1 MPDYFVSLDTTK
13 FTKYHRDLV
22 RKGTI
27 IQTTLR
33 YLDDKR
39 EEMKKKY
46 PTFEEYN
53 KKFKVDDELLARLH
67 QYAERDSVKPK
78 DKEEFEK
85 SLPQI
90 SLQMKALLARDLW
103 NMSEYF
109 QIINEEDDIVNK
121 ALELIKERDTDA
133 LLMKKSKK

>member
-13 FTKYHRDLV
+13 YTKYHRDLA

-39 EEMKKKY
+39 VEMKQKY
-46 PTFEEYN
+46 PTFEEYS
-53 KKFKVDDELLARLH
+53 KKFEVDEEMLSRLRK
-67 QYAERDSVKPK
+67 QAERDSVKLK
-78 DKEEFEK
+78 DEAEYKK

-90 SLQMKALLARDLW
+90 RRQIKALLARDLW
-103 NMSEYF
+103 DMNEYF
-109 QIINEEDDIVNK
+109 QIFNEDDDAVKK
-121 ALELIKERDTDA
+121 AMELIKERNTDA
-133 LLMKKSKK
+133 LLTKKK

>member
-13 FTKYHRDLV
+13 YTKYHRELV

-39 EEMKKKY
+39 EAMKKEY
-46 PTFEEYN
+46 PTFEEYK
-53 KKFKVDDELLARLH
+53 KKFKIEEDLLARLRS
-67 QYAERDSVKPK
+67 QAERDSVKLK
-78 DKEEFEK
+78 DEEEYEK

-90 SLQMKALLARDLW
+90 RRQMKALLARDLW
-103 NMSEYF
+103 DMNEYF
-109 QIINEEDDIVNK
+109 QIINQDDEIVKK
-121 ALELIKERDTDA
+121 AMELLKERNIDA
-133 LLMKKSKK
+133 LLTKKKR